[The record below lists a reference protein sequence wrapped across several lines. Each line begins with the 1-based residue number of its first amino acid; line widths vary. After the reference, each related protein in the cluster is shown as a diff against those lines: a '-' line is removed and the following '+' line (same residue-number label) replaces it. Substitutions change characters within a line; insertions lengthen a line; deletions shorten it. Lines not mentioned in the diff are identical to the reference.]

1 MSFPRYPEYKDS
13 GVEWLG
19 EVPGHWELL
28 RVRQVATLNPSKSEV
43 AALPP
48 ETELSFL
55 PMEAIGE
62 DGRLDLQRTRPIL
75 EVSSGYTYFRD
86 GDVTIAKITPCFEN
100 GKGAVICGL
109 VGGAGFGTTE
119 LIVARPKPEETTSEY
134 LHWVFVSQPF
144 RKLGEASM
152 YGAGGQKRVPDDFV
166 RDFRLAFPPLREQC
180 AISAFLDRET
190 AKIDALVAEQQ
201 NLIALLKEKRQA
213 LISHAVTKGLDPDV
227 RMKDSGVAWLGE
239 VPAHWV
245 VLALSRIATER
256 CDGPFGSGIKSEH
269 YTDSGALV
277 VRLQNI
283 RSNGFYVGEP
293 AFLEFEY
300 FEQELKRHEVVP
312 GDVLIAGLGDEN
324 NVVGRACVAPAGI
337 SPALV
342 KADCFRF
349 RLDGGVVAAAFVA
362 AQLNVSAVA
371 DAGRLANGSTRSRI
385 PLSVMATRVIALPSL
400 AEQVEI
406 VAFAERER
414 AAIDELI
421 NEAETTIALLR
432 ERRTAL
438 ISAAVTGK
446 IDVRHL
452 SVASTVPTPEPA

>member
-1 MSFPRYPEYKDS
+1 MSFPRYPDYKDS

-19 EVPGHWELL
+19 EVPGHWQLL

-100 GKGAVICGL
+100 GKGAVMCGL
-109 VGGAGFGTTE
+109 VGGSGFGTTE

-134 LHWVFVSQPF
+134 LHWVFVSRPF

-166 RDFRLAFPPLREQC
+166 RDFRLAFPPMTEQC

-239 VPAHWV
+239 VPAHWDVAPIKYLVKFRSGGTPSKDRREYWDGELPWASAKDMKTERLLDTADHISEMAVEDGAANLLNAGV
-245 VLALSRIATER
+245 VLIVVRGMILARTFPVALTGAPIAINQDLKGLEPNPRMSSEFLAWYLRGTADESLSRLDEAGHGTKALRMDAWESLEVSLPPIQEQIAIAKAL
-256 CDGPFGSGIKSEH
+256 DSE
-269 YTDSGALV
+269 TA
-277 VRLQNI
+277 
-283 RSNGFYVGEP
+283 
-293 AFLEFEY
+293 
-300 FEQELKRHEVVP
+300 
-312 GDVLIAGLGDEN
+312 
-324 NVVGRACVAPAGI
+324 
-337 SPALV
+337 
-342 KADCFRF
+342 
-349 RLDGGVVAAAFVA
+349 
-362 AQLNVSAVA
+362 
-371 DAGRLANGSTRSRI
+371 
-385 PLSVMATRVIALPSL
+385 RV
-400 AEQVEI
+400 
-406 VAFAERER
+406 
-414 AAIDELI
+414 DELTV
-421 NEAETTIALLR
+421 EAESAIALLQ

-452 SVASTVPTPEPA
+452 AAASAEPTPEPA

>member
-19 EVPGHWELL
+19 EVPGHWQLAKL
-28 RVRQVATLNPSKSEV
+28 KHLARFAGGGTPSRDNPSFWGGSIPWVSPKDMKVASIETAEESITEKGLGGSSTGLIPPGRVLMVVRSGILKHTIPVAINAVEV
-43 AALPP
+43 ALNQDMKALDFSAGACSAEFFFRWVQGLNDFLLLEWAKQGATVESIEHAYLAETLLPLPP
-48 ETELSFL
+48 APEQA
-55 PMEAIGE
+55 AIA
-62 DGRLDLQRTRPIL
+62 T
-75 EVSSGYTYFRD
+75 
-86 GDVTIAKITPCFEN
+86 
-100 GKGAVICGL
+100 
-109 VGGAGFGTTE
+109 
-119 LIVARPKPEETTSEY
+119 
-134 LHWVFVSQPF
+134 
-144 RKLGEASM
+144 
-152 YGAGGQKRVPDDFV
+152 
-166 RDFRLAFPPLREQC
+166 
-180 AISAFLDRET
+180 FLDRET

-201 NLIALLKEKRQA
+201 SLIALLKEKRQA

-227 RMKDSGVAWLGE
+227 PMKDSEVAWLGE
-239 VPAHWV
+239 VPVHWV
-245 VLALSRIATER
+245 VLALSRIATGR

-293 AFLEFEY
+293 AFLELEY
-300 FEQELKRHEVVP
+300 FEQALKRHEVVP

-324 NVVGRACVAPAGI
+324 NVVGRACVAPPGI

-349 RLDGGVVAAAFVA
+349 RLDGSVAAAAFVA

-385 PLSVMATRVIALPSL
+385 PLSVMATRAVALPPL

-406 VAFAERER
+406 VAFVEREL
-414 AAIDELI
+414 AAIDELVG
-421 NEAETTIALLR
+421 EADTTIALLQ

-452 SVASTVPTPEPA
+452 AAASAEPTPEPA

>member
-75 EVSSGYTYFRD
+75 DVSSGYTYFRD

-100 GKGAVICGL
+100 GKGAVMCGL

-201 NLIALLKEKRQA
+201 SLIALLKEKRQA

-227 RMKDSGVAWLGE
+227 PMKDSGVAWLGE
-239 VPAHWV
+239 VPAHWGVSALGYLATIETGATPDRAEPRYWNGSIPWLKTGEINWAPIREAEEFITEEGVANTAVRVAKPGMLLMAMYGQGATRGRVARLEIEATYNQACAAILFGDRLLPEFGRYFFMAAYEHVRDGGNETSQMNLSAGLIAKIRLPVPRIDEQVAV
-245 VLALSRIATER
+245 VLFLDSEIANLDGLTAEAER
-256 CDGPFGSGIKSEH
+256 AI
-269 YTDSGALV
+269 
-277 VRLQNI
+277 
-283 RSNGFYVGEP
+283 
-293 AFLEFEY
+293 AFL
-300 FEQELKRHEVVP
+300 Q
-312 GDVLIAGLGDEN
+312 
-324 NVVGRACVAPAGI
+324 
-337 SPALV
+337 
-342 KADCFRF
+342 
-349 RLDGGVVAAAFVA
+349 
-362 AQLNVSAVA
+362 
-371 DAGRLANGSTRSRI
+371 
-385 PLSVMATRVIALPSL
+385 
-400 AEQVEI
+400 
-406 VAFAERER
+406 
-414 AAIDELI
+414 
-421 NEAETTIALLR
+421 

-446 IDVRHL
+446 IDVRRL
-452 SVASTVPTPEPA
+452 AVACAEPTPEPA

>member
-1 MSFPRYPEYKDS
+1 MSFRRYPAYKDS

-100 GKGAVICGL
+100 GKGAVMCGL

-119 LIVARPKPEETTSEY
+119 LIVARPKPDETTSEY

-213 LISHAVTKGLDPDV
+213 LISHAVTKGLDPGV
-227 RMKDSGVAWLGE
+227 PMKDSGVAWLGE
-239 VPAHWV
+239 VPAHWGVSALGYLATIETGATPDRAEPRYWNGSIPWLKTGEINWAPIREAEEFITEEGVANTAVRVAKPGMLLMAMYGQGATRGRVARLEIEATYNQACAAILFGDRLLPEFGRYFFMAAYEHVRDGGNETSQMNLSAGLIAKIRLPVPRIDEQVAV
-245 VLALSRIATER
+245 VLFLDLEIA
-256 CDGPFGSGIKSEH
+256 
-269 YTDSGALV
+269 
-277 VRLQNI
+277 N
-283 RSNGFYVGEP
+283 
-293 AFLEFEY
+293 
-300 FEQELKRHEVVP
+300 
-312 GDVLIAGLGDEN
+312 
-324 NVVGRACVAPAGI
+324 
-337 SPALV
+337 
-342 KADCFRF
+342 
-349 RLDGGVVAAAFVA
+349 LDG
-362 AQLNVSAVA
+362 LTS
-371 DAGRLANGSTRSRI
+371 
-385 PLSVMATRVIALPSL
+385 
-400 AEQVEI
+400 E
-406 VAFAERER
+406 AER
-414 AAIDELI
+414 A
-421 NEAETTIALLR
+421 IALLQ

-452 SVASTVPTPEPA
+452 AAASAEPAPEPV

>member
-1 MSFPRYPEYKDS
+1 MSFPRYPDYKDS

-19 EVPGHWELL
+19 EVPGHWQLL

-100 GKGAVICGL
+100 GKGAVMCGL
-109 VGGAGFGTTE
+109 VGGSGFGTTE

-134 LHWVFVSQPF
+134 LHWVFVSRPF

-166 RDFRLAFPPLREQC
+166 RDFRLAFPPMTEQC

-239 VPAHWV
+239 VPAHWT
-245 VLALSRIATER
+245 LTKLKYSTSHIIDCPHETPTY
-256 CDGPFGSGIKSEH
+256 CPDGD
-269 YTDSGALV
+269 YLV
-277 VRLQNI
+277 VRTADVDAGALDL
-283 RSNGFYVGEP
+283 SNAYRLDEV
-293 AFLEFEY
+293 EY
-300 FEQELKRHEVVP
+300 LKRTRRAKLVP
-312 GDVLIAGLGDEN
+312 QDIVYGREGERWGYAATVPDEPVLCLGQRMMQF
-324 NVVGRACVAPAGI
+324 RARAGI
-337 SPALV
+337 AP
-342 KADCFRF
+342 RF
-349 RLDGGVVAAAFVA
+349 LMW
-362 AQLNVSAVA
+362 QLNSDVTYRQGQVDTVGATSPHVNVSTI
-371 DAGRLANGSTRSRI
+371 ANYVLTEPPFS
-385 PLSVMATRVIALPSL
+385 
-400 AEQVEI
+400 EQVEI
-406 VAFAERER
+406 ANYVDGATSEIDDLVSEAR
-414 AAIDELI
+414 ATVEL
-421 NEAETTIALLR
+421 LQ

-446 IDVRHL
+446 IDVRL
-452 SVASTVPTPEPA
+452 LAVASAEPTPEPA

>member
-19 EVPGHWELL
+19 EVPGHWRVFTLKRLVSLKSGESITAESIEENGTYPVYGGNGLRGYTESYTHEGLFALIGRQGALCGNINYANGRFWASEHAVVVSPRSAVIVGWVGELL
-28 RVRQVATLNPSKSEV
+28 RAMNLNQYSVS
-43 AALPP
+43 AAQPGLSVEIVGALSIPVPP
-48 ETELSFL
+48 IDEQS
-55 PMEAIGE
+55 AI
-62 DGRLDLQRTRPIL
+62 
-75 EVSSGYTYFRD
+75 
-86 GDVTIAKITPCFEN
+86 A
-100 GKGAVICGL
+100 
-109 VGGAGFGTTE
+109 
-119 LIVARPKPEETTSEY
+119 
-134 LHWVFVSQPF
+134 
-144 RKLGEASM
+144 
-152 YGAGGQKRVPDDFV
+152 
-166 RDFRLAFPPLREQC
+166 
-180 AISAFLDRET
+180 AFLDRET

-227 RMKDSGVAWLGE
+227 PMKDSGVAWLGQ

-245 VLALSRIATER
+245 VLALSRVTRER
-256 CDGPFGSGIKSEH
+256 CDGPFGSGIKSDH
-269 YTDSGALV
+269 YTDTGALV

-283 RSNGFYVGEP
+283 RSDGFHGGEP
-293 AFLEFEY
+293 AFLDLEY
-300 FEQELKRHEVVP
+300 FEQDLKRHEVVP

-324 NVVGRACVAPAGI
+324 NVVGRACVAPDGI

-349 RLDGGVVAAAFVA
+349 RLDGSVAAAAFVG

-385 PLSVMATRVIALPSL
+385 PLSVMATRLIALPPV
-400 AEQVEI
+400 AEQVGI
-406 VAFAERER
+406 VAFVERER

-421 NEAETTIALLR
+421 SEAETTTALLQ

-452 SVASTVPTPEPA
+452 AAAATTDPTPEPA